1 MLDCDKGPEIS
12 AIGIKT
18 FWRKNMSI
26 AGDSKEKV
34 KQEIAAV
41 LSGFSEVRRVVIF
54 GSFVTSDNPH
64 DLDIAVFQDS
74 DEGYYPLA
82 RKYRRTLR
90 NVARIIPLDVIS
102 VPNANGSP
110 AGYGAFRAC
119 DAFTDTL
126 RMLFLSVSSVLL

>member
-54 GSFVTSDNPH
+54 GSFVTSGNPH
-64 DLDIAVFQDS
+64 DLDIVVFQDS
-74 DEGYYPLA
+74 NEGYYPLA

-90 NVARIIPLDVIS
+90 NREL
-102 VPNANGSP
+102 
-110 AGYGAFRAC
+110 
-119 DAFTDTL
+119 
-126 RMLFLSVSSVLL
+126 

>member
-1 MLDCDKGPEIS
+1 M
-12 AIGIKT
+12 
-18 FWRKNMSI
+18 NI
-26 AGDSKEKV
+26 ADDTKEKV
-34 KQEIAAV
+34 KREIVAV

-90 NVARIIPLDVIS
+90 NIARMIHLDVIP
-102 VPNANGSP
+102 VRPNPEPGP
-110 AGYGAFRAC
+110 FMKEIEKGEVVYEG
-119 DAFTDTL
+119 
-126 RMLFLSVSSVLL
+126 

>member
-1 MLDCDKGPEIS
+1 M
-12 AIGIKT
+12 
-18 FWRKNMSI
+18 NI
-26 AGDSKEKV
+26 ADDTKEKV
-34 KQEIAAV
+34 KREIVAV

-90 NVARIIPLDVIS
+90 NIARMIPLDVIPVRPNPEQGSFLREIEKGEVVYAGS
-102 VPNANGSP
+102 VCLISGGSGEDIGLNQRRHQNMV
-110 AGYGAFRAC
+110 ATEG
-119 DAFTDTL
+119 
-126 RMLFLSVSSVLL
+126 